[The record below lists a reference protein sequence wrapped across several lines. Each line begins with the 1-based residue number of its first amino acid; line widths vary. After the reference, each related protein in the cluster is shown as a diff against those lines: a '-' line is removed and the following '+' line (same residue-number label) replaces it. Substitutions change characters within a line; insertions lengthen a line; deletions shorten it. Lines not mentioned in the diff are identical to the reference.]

1 MQPTQLFK
9 ALSDVTRLR
18 CLSLLIAHQEL
29 CVCEITN
36 ALALPQPKVSHHLA
50 ALRRVGLVAD
60 RKNGLWIHYRINPDI
75 PRWMLKVIRAT
86 HEGTKEVEPFAND
99 MAALAEMPASPGVIY
114 MSDSNQ

>member
-18 CLSLLIAHQEL
+18 CLSLLISNKEL
-29 CVCEITN
+29 CVCELTN

-50 ALRRVGLVAD
+50 ALRKAGLVAD
-60 RKNGLWIHYRINPDI
+60 RKDGLWIHYRINPDI
-75 PRWMLKVIRAT
+75 PRWMLKVIRAA

-99 MAALAEMPASPGVIY
+99 IAALASSPARPGEIY
-114 MSDSNQ
+114 MPDSNQ